1 MLSSDQLSD
10 LIRKRYEIRVNP
22 TLADSVSQGYADG
35 DFGSGVLFDTARG
48 KKAGEFSFSE
58 SFGDLDDIMM
68 EIAYRGDVHD
78 QVDRMM
84 NEFREGDEDSGQR
97 RFNIMAEDLMHQI
110 QSQPYTPDQQIPI
123 IHGSLNRGYRGQGLY
138 RKLILPTL
146 IDYLGDSGIPM
157 GSGRYN
163 RSQAATR
170 AHTALQ
176 NKNDPRIRHILEK
189 PYDADWG
196 NPAMLIEM
204 ATQGTLNSDDDFLHD
219 QLLEALPDKLYREL
233 SNVRGLSPVDI
244 YEQRLGAKI
253 PNWGDL
259 RLSPRRLPVLEQDWD
274 EYSKT
279 QDAGKSIYDLA
290 ERAATPIKY
299 G

>member
-1 MLSSDQLSD
+1 MACRTEPVGSVFFLRGICGNVFFFAVWRRQATYATRKNFQKKVVMSNNNRFLSDCHARSMNGAEAFETAWDSVQLSD

-48 KKAGEFSFSE
+48 KKAGSFSFSE
-58 SFGDLDDIMM
+58 SFGDLDDLMM
-68 EIAYRGDVHD
+68 EIAYRGDMHD
-78 QVDRMM
+78 QVDSMM
-84 NEFREGDEDSGQR
+84 REFRAGDEDSGQR
-97 RFNIMAEDLMHQI
+97 RFNMMADDLITQI

-123 IHGSLNRGYRGQGLY
+123 IHGSLNQGYRGQGLY

-189 PYDADWG
+189 PYDEDWG
-196 NPAMLIEM
+196 NPAMIFEM
-204 ATQGTLNSDDDFLHD
+204 ATQGTLNSDDDFCTINCLKPFRTNYI
-219 QLLEALPDKLYREL
+219 E
-233 SNVRGLSPVDI
+233 S
-244 YEQRLGAKI
+244 
-253 PNWGDL
+253 
-259 RLSPRRLPVLEQDWD
+259 
-274 EYSKT
+274 
-279 QDAGKSIYDLA
+279 
-290 ERAATPIKY
+290 
-299 G
+299 